1 MAPPARRT
9 ALGVLVAL
17 CTIVHST
24 YGQQPLRS
32 DTLVLSLPEL
42 VTIALRQNIDLRA
55 AALGPQFASADL
67 LLARGSF
74 DPSLTVGSEFGS
86 RANDVMGVSP
96 RATLQSAVNSASLG
110 TVLPTGSAL
119 ALSVRHN
126 KVSSDPFLVTS
137 TQPFAT
143 SNASSLSLSLVQPL
157 LRGFGRAGFYG
168 YVDAASIS
176 VVAARSRYERSADI
190 TVALVERGYWALRQ
204 AEGNENVVRQSVAA
218 ARAILDRNVA
228 LRVRD
233 VSTALDV
240 LTSERGLATRE
251 TQLFEATRL
260 RIDAAERLL
269 FLVYGEDARGDVLLQ
284 AARAHTTSDTLVVPD
299 IPLVA
304 DAEAAAMAQRGDV
317 AAAMFEVD
325 AGRRRTDQARSQ
337 RRPRLDLIAAYG
349 YGGTAPTTSFLSYN
363 QSGDL
368 RNSSL
373 SVGLSTSL
381 FQRNDAA
388 EAVDQRAEAAFESAR
403 YTRSATLSAVRADVR
418 ATVRALDTERARY
431 LRARDVVRLA
441 EQEYAAAREGSRLA
455 LITTFQLLQY
465 EEQLAQARLLIS
477 QARFALEDAG
487 TLYRLAVAERRG
499 AR

>member
-1 MAPPARRT
+1 M
-9 ALGVLVAL
+9 LVAL
-17 CTIVHST
+17 CSIVPAAQ
-24 YGQQPLRS
+24 GQQPVRN
-32 DTLVLSLPEL
+32 DTLVLSLPDL
-42 VTIALRQNIDLRA
+42 VAIALRQNIDLRS
-55 AALGPQFASADL
+55 AALGPQFATADL
-67 LLARGSF
+67 LSARGIF
-74 DPSLTVGSEFGS
+74 DPSLTVGSEFAS

-96 RATLQSAVNSASLG
+96 RATQQSAAGTAFLG
-110 TVLPTGSAL
+110 TTLATGSAL
-119 ALSVRHN
+119 ALSVRHTR
-126 KVSSDPFLVTS
+126 VSSDPFLLTP

-143 SNASSLSLSLVQPL
+143 SNASGLSLSLVQPL
-157 LRGFGRAGFYG
+157 LRGRGRAGTYG
-168 YVDAASIS
+168 YVDAATIS
-176 VVAARSRYERSADI
+176 VAAARSRYERSADA
-190 TVALVERGYWALRQ
+190 TVAVVERGYWALRQ
-204 AEGNENVVRQSVAA
+204 AEGNETVVRQSVAA

-228 LRVRD
+228 LRARD

-240 LTSERGLATRE
+240 LTSERGVATRE

-269 FLVYGEDARGDVLLQ
+269 FLVYGEEARGDVLLR
-284 AARAHTTSDTLVVPD
+284 AASAHTTSDTVVVPV
-299 IPLVA
+299 IPQLA
-304 DAEAAAMAQRGDV
+304 DAEAAAMVQRGDV
-317 AAAMFEVD
+317 VAATMDVD

-373 SVGLSTSL
+373 SVGLGTSL

-388 EAVDQRAEAAFESAR
+388 EGVDQRAEAALESAR
-403 YTRSATLSAVRADVR
+403 FARAATLSAVRADVR
-418 ATVRALDTERARY
+418 AAVRALDAERGRY

-487 TLYRLAVAERRG
+487 TLYRFAVAERRG